1 MKNISVLVSGGGT
14 NLQAVID
21 NVENGFIENAKIVQV
36 IASKEDAYALTR
48 AKNHNIKGVYIGKKN
63 YPVMSE
69 RTDAIIRA
77 LDEEKT
83 DLVILAGYMSVLEPK
98 LIEAYRNKII
108 NIHPSLIPKYCGKGF
123 YGHFVHEAVI
133 AGGETESGATVH
145 FVDEG
150 VDTGKILIQ
159 EKVPVLPDDT
169 PDTLSARVLEVE
181 HRILPLAAKKSAAAS
196 WNICKITE
204 LLEFGG
210 TSK

>member
-36 IASKEDAYALTR
+36 LASKEDAYALTR

-169 PDTLSARVLEVE
+169 PGPSA
-181 HRILPLAAKKSAAAS
+181 
-196 WNICKITE
+196 
-204 LLEFGG
+204 G
-210 TSK
+210 TQSKEE

>member
-48 AKNHNIKGVYIGKKN
+48 AKNHNIKGIYIGKKN

-98 LIEAYRNKII
+98 LIEAYRNKITS
-108 NIHPSLIPKYCGKGF
+108 IHPSLIPKYCGKGF

-150 VDTGKILIQ
+150 VDTGK
-159 EKVPVLPDDT
+159 DT
-169 PDTLSARVLEVE
+169 HSGEGSGSAGRYAGYTICTGAGG
-181 HRILPLAAKKSAAAS
+181 RAQNSAAGRK
-196 WNICKITE
+196 KI
-204 LLEFGG
+204 LQRRVG
-210 TSK
+210 TSVG

>member
-36 IASKEDAYALTR
+36 IGSKEDAYALSR
-48 AKNHNIKGVYIGKKN
+48 AKDVYIGKKN

-169 PDTLSARVLEVE
+169 PDTLSARVLEVD
-181 HRILPLAAKKSAAAS
+181 HRILPLAAKKFCSG
-196 WNICKITE
+196 E
-204 LLEFGG
+204 LEHL
-210 TSK
+210 

>member
-159 EKVPVLPDDT
+159 EKVPVMPDDT

-181 HRILPLAAKKSAAAS
+181 HRILPLAAKKFCSG
-196 WNICKITE
+196 E
-204 LLEFGG
+204 LEHL
-210 TSK
+210 

>member
-83 DLVILAGYMSVLEPK
+83 DLVILAGYMSSRAEADRGVPK
-98 LIEAYRNKII
+98 QDYQY
-108 NIHPSLIPKYCGKGF
+108 PSF
-123 YGHFVHEAVI
+123 AD
-133 AGGETESGATVH
+133 SQ
-145 FVDEG
+145 
-150 VDTGKILIQ
+150 IL
-159 EKVPVLPDDT
+159 
-169 PDTLSARVLEVE
+169 R
-181 HRILPLAAKKSAAAS
+181 
-196 WNICKITE
+196 
-204 LLEFGG
+204 
-210 TSK
+210 